1 MTTEPTSDSRTDRVP
16 AAPSRTELWRRI
28 SRWQPLDRWVLG
40 VSGVCVVVL
49 VGLIGWGLFSPP
61 GVQEFSWQQRK
72 IGAWERQMSLT
83 FNRVMDQTSVEEN
96 LRIEPRLPY
105 RQIWV
110 GRRLVLTLPQPA
122 SYGRTYQLRLAA
134 AQDQQGRQMPG
145 EFTGAF
151 RTPDRQVL
159 TIGVEGETAGRLMLV
174 NLEVNRQILLTAPG
188 LKVTQF
194 YPTRDQ
200 ETVYYLGTT
209 STVQKQDLYQ
219 LSLSTQTSTRVLD
232 PQTYQNLR
240 LQVSPSGEVVIV
252 ERIDPQDPT
261 GTQLWIRHGDTGSF
275 RRLELDTQLAG
286 DFLITPDDQGLL
298 MSQGQGISI
307 LSLQEQGEA
316 ETFLAQFGQALAIKG
331 DGSEAAMVKFNPDYS
346 RSLWIVSNTGDSQEL
361 LTTEGSFLAGEFAP
375 AEPIF
380 YTLVTQRDP
389 EDFTESPQLLALN
402 WETGDRQTLV
412 RAPFP
417 LELDFSLAP
426 DGRSL
431 IYSVLRPS
439 QGVPDPRAP
448 IGPTGQSIA
457 EGQLW
462 WLDLEQPEALAE
474 PLQIPGVGVVWVP

>member
-1 MTTEPTSDSRTDRVP
+1 MTTEPTSQ
-16 AAPSRTELWRRI
+16 SRTELALADRSRSRLGGWI
-28 SRWQPLDRWVLG
+28 SGWQPLDRWVLG
-40 VSGVCVVVL
+40 VTGICAVL
-49 VGLIGWGLFSPP
+49 LIGLVGWGLFSPP
-61 GVQEFSWQQRK
+61 GVQEFNWQQRK
-72 IGAWERQMSLT
+72 IGAWERQINLT
-83 FNRVMDQTSVEEN
+83 FNRAMDQTSVEEN
-96 LRIEPRLPY
+96 LVIEPQLPY

-122 SYGRTYQLRLAA
+122 PYGRTYQLRLTA
-134 AQDQQGRQMPG
+134 AQDQQGRPIPR
-145 EFTGAF
+145 EFVGAF

-159 TIGVEGETAGRLMLV
+159 TIGVQGETAGRLMLV

-232 PQTYQNLR
+232 HQTYQNLR
-240 LQVSPSGEVVIV
+240 LQVSPSGEVAIV

-261 GTQLWIRHGDTGSF
+261 GTQLWFRQGDRGAF

-286 DFLITPDDQGLL
+286 DFLITPDDSGLL

-307 LSLQEQGEA
+307 LSLQGEMEA
-316 ETFLAQFGQALAIKG
+316 ESFLAQFGQALAIKG
-331 DGSEAAMVKFNPDYS
+331 DGSEAAMVRFNPDYS

-389 EDFTESPQLLALN
+389 DDFTESPQLMALN
-402 WETGDRQTLV
+402 WQTGEQQTLI

-431 IYSVLRPS
+431 IYSVLKPS
-439 QGVPDPRAP
+439 RGVPDPQAP

-474 PLQIPGVGVVWVP
+474 PLQISGAGVIWVP